1 MTPYISNVTMKTTV
15 MMDYGDLRCI
25 FCHERLPLNKYPYVG
40 RILGCGNC
48 RGFMVVWG
56 HYLGFDNESIHMAV
70 SNLPQKYVEKLNG
83 MLGKGT

>member
-1 MTPYISNVTMKTTV
+1 MNTSDENDGIKIV
-15 MMDYGDLRCI
+15 RCI
-25 FCHERLPLNKYPYVG
+25 SCHEKFSFISIHWK
-40 RILGCGNC
+40 ILGCGNR

-70 SNLPQKYVEKLNG
+70 LNLPQKYVEKLNR